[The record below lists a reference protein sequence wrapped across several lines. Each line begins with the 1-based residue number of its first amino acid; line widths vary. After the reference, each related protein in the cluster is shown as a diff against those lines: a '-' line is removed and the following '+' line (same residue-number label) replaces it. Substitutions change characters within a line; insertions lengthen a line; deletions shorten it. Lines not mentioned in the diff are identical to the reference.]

1 MYNKLKN
8 TLSALLIMLLL
19 APGLFFGI
27 MPAQKVS
34 AQSDMSTIAGGISS
48 ALMCAFGDE
57 LMEFAGDVLSGI
69 SDVVGIDLGS
79 IMDGDVNSILGSV
92 ISGLGFGGEG
102 EDSVPTNETNPEML
116 ADIDTTADATS
127 NLKIKECILDAIVW
141 TAKELLISYIT
152 GSMLEWIENGFDSDG
167 DGEPDSPVFI
177 TDPDQFF
184 LDVARGAFNSFLTEV
199 SDRVADNQSL
209 CEPFAESVIQQ
220 VTLLGQQP
228 TYGEN
233 GDNTCSYANAFG
245 EGAWQDAYN
254 DMVVDGNISF
264 EGGGLLKAMSI
275 VADGN
280 NEYSAFFNLQ
290 NEAMQQTSRAVAYE
304 ATLADWSNGY
314 LAMRGYTED
323 QTGTEGEDGEVDLGR
338 RKVIT
343 PGDLVAKQVDK
354 WLSGGLEQ
362 LEVADELSEFVSG
375 LISWLVDGIFKE
387 GFFVSGEAFGSEME
401 EIQSN
406 IDEHE
411 SAQVSP
417 GCNSTHG
424 TCSNAVVVDPI
435 NGDVCDQSLDTCCQ
449 NLCARCAA
457 DIGRIGHTWPGRLNG
472 CVRGENCCAGPG

>member
-1 MYNKLKN
+1 MYNKIKS
-8 TLSALLIMLLL
+8 TISALLITLLL
-19 APGLFFGI
+19 APSLFFGI
-27 MPAQKVS
+27 MPTQNVS
-34 AQSDMSTIAGGISS
+34 AQDGSDMATIAGGISS
-48 ALMCAFGDE
+48 SLMCAYGAE
-57 LMEFAGDVLSGI
+57 MMEFASDILSGI
-69 SDVVGIDLGS
+69 SDVVGIDL
-79 IMDGDVNSILGSV
+79 DTILDLDINNLLDSV
-92 ISGLGFGGEG
+92 IDGLGFGGLFT
-102 EDSVPTNETNPEML
+102 DSVPTNETNPDML
-116 ADIDTTADATS
+116 ANIDTTADATS

-152 GSMLEWIENGFDSDG
+152 DSMLQWIENGFDSDG

-184 LDVARGAFNSFLTEV
+184 LDVAHGAFDSFLEEI

-209 CEPFAESVIQQ
+209 CEPFALNIIQQ
-220 VTLLGQQP
+220 VALLGQQP
-228 TYGEN
+228 TYGGY
-233 GDNTCSYANAFG
+233 GDKTCSYANIFG
-245 EGAWQDAYN
+245 DGVWQDAYHE
-254 DMVVDGNISF
+254 MVDNGNISF
-264 EGGGLLKAMSI
+264 DNGGLLNAMSI
-275 VADGN
+275 VSDGN

-290 NEAMQQTSRAVAYE
+290 NEAMRQTSRAVAYE
-304 ATLADWSNGY
+304 STLANWSNGY
-314 LAMRGYTED
+314 LAMRAYTED
-323 QTGTEGEDGEVDLGR
+323 SVDDEEAGRAR
-338 RKVIT
+338 RKVVT

-387 GFFVSGEAFGSEME
+387 GLFESSANFQSEME

-411 SAQVSP
+411 QAQISP

-424 TCSNAVVVDPI
+424 TCSTAVVRDPI
-435 NGDVCDQSLDTCCQ
+435 NGEICDQSLDTCCQ